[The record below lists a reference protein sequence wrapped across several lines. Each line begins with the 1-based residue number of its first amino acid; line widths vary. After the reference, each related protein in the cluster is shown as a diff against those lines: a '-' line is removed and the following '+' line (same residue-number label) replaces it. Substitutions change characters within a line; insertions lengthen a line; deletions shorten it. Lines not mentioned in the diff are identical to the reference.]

1 MHYKC
6 TIVFTFGLKIRKSW
20 FTLTIIILM
29 SIAQEFQA
37 KAQKSTYLEAGYSVG
52 ILRSKVMDE
61 WDNSIVYGHSA
72 FQPLQVYL
80 KFVDDKWSH
89 RLSFY
94 YAKNKLSPISGSELF
109 SYNEVT
115 SESGELAYDALH
127 QIYHPAESGFSLCA
141 GAGIRAF
148 GSFRARK
155 SKSYKYP
162 YEDNVNAYDIN
173 AGSLQVLVSPVFKKN
188 KSFFSLTVSMGL
200 VNYVIRPDSYNPRFD
215 SNNDKWLLVSLDKH
229 FNMHH
234 TLTWKYQISE
244 KIFLDLDYRF
254 FYYKYSF
261 PYPLKVLNQHYL
273 IGLSYK
279 F

>member
-1 MHYKC
+1 MKEHPL
-6 TIVFTFGLKIRKSW
+6 TFI
-20 FTLTIIILM
+20 LTIFIL
-29 SIAQEFQA
+29 IGAFLGYPL
-37 KAQKSTYLEAGYSVG
+37 KAQKTTYLEAGYSLG
-52 ILRSKVMDE
+52 ILRSKVLDE
-61 WDNSIVYGHSA
+61 WDNSMVYGQA
-72 FQPLQVYL
+72 VFQPLQVHVKL
-80 KFVDDKWSH
+80 VEGKWLH

-94 YAKNKLSPISGSELF
+94 YIKNKLNPISGSELY
-109 SYNEVT
+109 SYNEVS

-155 SKSYKYP
+155 SKSKRYP

-173 AGSLQVLVSPVFKKN
+173 AGSLQVLVSPAFKKN
-188 KSFFSLTVSMGL
+188 KSTFSLTVSMGL
-200 VNYVIRPDSYNPRFD
+200 INYVARPDSYNPRID
-215 SNNDKWLLVSLDKH
+215 YNNSKWLLVSLGKH
-229 FNMHH
+229 LNLHNTFA
-234 TLTWKYQISE
+234 WDYQISE
-244 KIFLDLDYRF
+244 KIILNVNYRI

>member
-1 MHYKC
+1 MKNQHFKY
-6 TIVFTFGLKIRKSW
+6 FL
-20 FTLTIIILM
+20 II
-29 SIAQEFQA
+29 SIFIGMVLAIPL
-37 KAQKSTYLEAGYSVG
+37 KAQKTTYLEAGYSVG
-52 ILRSKVMDE
+52 IFRSKVLDE

-80 KFVDDKWSH
+80 KFVEDKWLH
-89 RLSFY
+89 RLNFHY
-94 YAKNKLSPISGSELF
+94 IKNKLNPISGSELF

-115 SESGELAYDALH
+115 SESGELAYDALYE
-127 QIYHPAESGFSLCA
+127 IYHPAESGFSLYS

-148 GSFRARK
+148 GSYRVRK
-155 SKSYKYP
+155 SKSKRYT
-162 YEDNVNAYDIN
+162 YEDNVDAYDIN
-173 AGSLQVLVSPVFKKN
+173 AGSLQILVSPVFKMN
-188 KSFFSLTVSMGL
+188 KSVFSLTVSLG
-200 VNYVIRPDSYNPRFD
+200 VINYVIRPDSYNPRFD
-215 SNNDKWLLVSLDKH
+215 SNNSNWLLVSLDKH

-234 TLTWKYQISE
+234 TLTWEHQILE
-244 KIFLDLDYRF
+244 KLFLDLDYRF